1 MASGLNLQNVN
12 LRMTA
17 GLVRQFPT
25 DPYPQFA
32 LCGRSNV
39 GKSSLINCLLGR
51 KKLAR
56 VSSAPGKTVT
66 VNFYEI
72 DKALFLVD
80 LPGYGFAKRSREEQ
94 QVWSALTDGYF
105 TSNPNLDRLCAVAQ
119 LVDSRIG
126 LTADDR
132 NMVEYL
138 NHVGIPYVVVATKTD
153 KLNKTEYR
161 DNLAAIAAEPLLA
174 PGTEVIPFS
183 TMKGEG
189 RRQLWSAISNFS
201 HLSVNL

>member
-1 MASGLNLQNVN
+1 MASGLNIQNVN

-25 DPYPQFA
+25 DPFPQFA

-66 VNFYEI
+66 VNFYEV
-72 DKALFLVD
+72 DRALFLVD
-80 LPGYGFAKRSREEQ
+80 LPGYGFAKRSFEDQ
-94 QVWSALTDGYF
+94 KIWSALTDGYF
-105 TSNPNLDRLCAVAQ
+105 TANPNLDRLCAVAQ

-126 LTADDR
+126 LTKDDK

-153 KLNKTEYR
+153 KLNKTEYQE
-161 DNLAAIAAEPLLA
+161 NLAAIASEPLLA
-174 PGTEVIPFS
+174 PGVEIIPFS
-183 TMKGEG
+183 AMKGEG
-189 RRQLWSAISNFS
+189 RKQLWTAIASFS
-201 HLSVNL
+201 KLSISF

>member
-17 GLVRQFPT
+17 GQVRQFPT

-72 DKALFLVD
+72 DRALFLVD

-105 TSNPNLDRLCAVAQ
+105 TANPNLDRLCAVAQ

-126 LTADDR
+126 LTNDDR

-138 NHVGIPYVVVATKTD
+138 NHVKIPYVVVATKTD

-161 DNLAAIAAEPLLA
+161 DNLAAIAAEPILA

-183 TMKGEG
+183 ALKGEG
-189 RRQLWSAISNFS
+189 RRQLWTAISAFS
-201 HLSVNL
+201 HVSVSI